1 MESIPITPNTMATPK
16 RKGRHHHRRSS
27 SSTQFQFTFSPTTV
41 LRNKNHEKSSYSK
54 RHFFGTVLFFVA
66 AVGCMLVALSSSSPQ
81 YQPED
86 RTRTHREQQQYEQQQ
101 EDKLSLLFL
110 GTANAQ
116 TTTMTT
122 APRSNKGSSSSSSF
136 PTTAIISIFDLGNNN
151 YNSNLDPTTTSSE
164 DPRRHHPILRKAKTL
179 LQNHALVTS
188 IVLVNLVSMIGL
200 LPCGTAALSGFF
212 PGLAVAVGTKA
223 RPLLTALQQA
233 THGVKFS
240 KLAKV
245 VTKTY
250 KICTRVY
257 EAVPHNNNKKERRR
271 QA

>member
-1 MESIPITPNTMATPK
+1 MELSALPITPQNTK

-27 SSTQFQFTFSPTTV
+27 SSTQFQFTFSPTAV
-41 LRNKNHEKSSYSK
+41 LRNKNHETSPYSK
-54 RHFFGTVLFFVA
+54 RHFLGTVLFFVA
-66 AVGCMLVALSSSSPQ
+66 AVGCVLVTLSSSPQ
-81 YQPED
+81 YPPED

-101 EDKLSLLFL
+101 EDKLSLLFM

-116 TTTMTT
+116 TTTAT
-122 APRSNKGSSSSSSF
+122 APHSNKAFSSSF
-136 PTTAIISIFDLGNNN
+136 PTTAIISIFDLGSTNNVETT
-151 YNSNLDPTTTSSE
+151 PTSISD
-164 DPRRHHPILRKAKTL
+164 DPRRPPILRKVRTVMK
-179 LQNHALVTS
+179 NHPFVTS

-200 LPCGTAALSGFF
+200 LPFGTAAVSGFF
-212 PGLAVAVGTKA
+212 PGLAVALSTKA

-271 QA
+271 KA